1 MKRLLFLF
9 LLIALSLTGRASE
22 FQQRIAFERDDFV
35 WVANRDGTDAKRVAG
50 GSFPSISP
58 DAKRVVF
65 TTTEKSGNTYLRR
78 IAIADVASGIANLF
92 KEVPSNNAYY
102 ATWSP
107 DGKRILFTLR
117 VNEVWDLGVIDA
129 DETNF
134 HTIRKGAQNET
145 TLYSP
150 VWSHEGESV
159 FCQDMTNIYRVDL
172 KGAVL
177 AQWNIETI
185 VPNGNMSG
193 DGRITVSPDGK
204 RLLLSIDMD
213 EEHDRRDWDGPPPA
227 LWSFDLV
234 TQKATRITP
243 TKIFGWDGC
252 WLDNDNIL
260 FLSQDANEKEP
271 SIYRMSLGKNG
282 KDREL
287 VIKNARM
294 PSASK

>member
-1 MKRLLFLF
+1 MKCLAFLF

-35 WVANRDGTDAKRVAG
+35 WVANRDGTDAKKVAA

-65 TTTEKSGNTYLRR
+65 TTTEKTGNTYLRR

-117 VNEVWDLGVIDA
+117 VKDVWDLGVIDV
-129 DETNF
+129 DGTNF
-134 HTIRKGAQNET
+134 HTIKKGAQNET

-150 VWSHEGESV
+150 VWSRDGESV
-159 FCQDMTNIYRVDL
+159 FCQDMTNIYRLDL

-177 AQWNIETI
+177 AQWKIETI

-204 RLLLSIDMD
+204 RLLLGIDMG
-213 EEHDRRDWDGPPPA
+213 EEHDRKDWDGPPPA
-227 LWSFDLV
+227 LWSFDLA
-234 TQKATRITP
+234 TQKATRVTP

-260 FLSQDANEKEP
+260 FLSQDADEKEP

-282 KDREL
+282 KDRKL

-294 PSASK
+294 PSASQ

>member
-1 MKRLLFLF
+1 MKRLMFLF

-22 FQQRIAFERDDFV
+22 FQQRIAFERNDFV
-35 WVANRDGTDAKRVAG
+35 WVANRDGTDAKKVAA

-65 TTTEKSGNTYLRR
+65 TTTEKTGNTYLRH
-78 IAIADVASGIANLF
+78 IAIGDIASGIANLF

-117 VNEVWDLGVIDA
+117 VNDVWDLGVIDV
-129 DETNF
+129 DGTNF
-134 HTIRKGAQNET
+134 HTIKKGAQNET

-150 VWSHEGESV
+150 VWSRDGESV
-159 FCQDMTNIYRVDL
+159 FCQDMTNIYRLNL

-177 AQWNIETI
+177 AQWKIETI
-185 VPNGNMSG
+185 VPNANMSG
-193 DGRITVSPDGK
+193 DGRVTVSPDGK
-204 RLLLSIDMD
+204 RLLLGIDMG
-213 EEHDRRDWDGPPPA
+213 EEHDRKGWDGPPPA
-227 LWSFDLV
+227 LWSFDLA
-234 TQKATRITP
+234 TQKATRVTP
-243 TKIFGWDGC
+243 AKVFGWDGC

-260 FLSQDANEKEP
+260 FLSQDVNEKEP

-282 KDREL
+282 RDRKL
-287 VIKNARM
+287 VIKNALM
-294 PSASK
+294 PSASQ